1 MMNRRTAGI
10 AVLALVI
17 AAVILGVLL
26 SNPQDHKQLGSAE
39 AYCSKE
45 PGLPNLTGPEFKNCV
60 EHYLSVR

>member
-1 MMNRRTAGI
+1 
-10 AVLALVI
+10 
-17 AAVILGVLL
+17 LGVLL